1 MRSVI
6 YLSPIRG
13 FIRFFIFLQVSSSVR
28 MSIRIMFG
36 LHELWFP
43 GDERPDVYTINRK
56 GQVAYL
62 NRAAFI
68 FRNIP
73 EYLNPPFL

>member
-6 YLSPIRG
+6 YLSPILD
-13 FIRFFIFLQVSSSVR
+13 FLRFFLILQVFSSVR

-43 GDERPDVYTINRK
+43 GDERPKVYTVNRK
-56 GQVAYL
+56 GKVVYF

>member
-1 MRSVI
+1 
-6 YLSPIRG
+6 
-13 FIRFFIFLQVSSSVR
+13 

-43 GDERPDVYTINRK
+43 GDERPDVYTVNRK
-56 GQVAYL
+56 GKVVYF